1 MCSMDATR
9 CNFNTRGVLT
19 GDTLSKIQFEITAGV
34 SRPRPIVHNMQ
45 TANAQERA
53 TKVGFSTGSVVLMR
67 TKPVWRSLVAQAICN
82 RQVVGS
88 NPSTG
93 SRSDFR

>member
-1 MCSMDATR
+1 MALSTR
-9 CNFNTRGVLT
+9 
-19 GDTLSKIQFEITAGV
+19 
-34 SRPRPIVHNMQ
+34 
-45 TANAQERA
+45 
-53 TKVGFSTGSVVLMR
+53 SVVLMR